1 MASRTKHGKS
11 WIERHLNDPYVKK
24 AQQQGYRSRASYKIL
39 EIQEQDKIFR
49 PGMSIVD
56 LGAAPGGW
64 CQVLTKIVGA
74 KGRLIALDILAMEP
88 IPGVTVLQGDFTEQS
103 TLDALEAIVQ
113 GQPLDWVVSDMSP
126 NISGIIDVDQPRVI
140 ELTELAWEF
149 AKDHLKPGGGFLF
162 KIFQG
167 EGFDLFIR
175 TIRKHF
181 KQVNVRKPD
190 ASRSASRELYV
201 LARGYYNNSM

>member
-1 MASRTKHGKS
+1 MVSRTKHGKS

-39 EIQEQDKIFR
+39 EIQEQDKLFR
-49 PGMSIVD
+49 QGMSIVD

-64 CQVLTKIVGA
+64 SQVLAKIIGA
-74 KGRLIALDILAMEP
+74 KGKLIALDILEMEP
-88 IPGVTVLQGDFTEQS
+88 ISGVTMLQGDFTEQA
-103 TLDALEAIVQ
+103 TLDALEAEVK
-113 GQPLDWVVSDMSP
+113 GQPIDWVVSDMSP
-126 NISGIIDVDQPRVI
+126 NISGIIDVDQPRVM
-140 ELTELAWEF
+140 ELAELAFEF
-149 AKDHLKPGGGFLF
+149 AKDHLKSGGGLLF

-175 TIRKHF
+175 TVRKHF
-181 KQVNVRKPD
+181 KQVNIRKPD

>member
-1 MASRTKHGKS
+1 MVSRTKHGKS

-39 EIQEQDKIFR
+39 EIQEQDKLFR
-49 PGMSIVD
+49 QGMSIVD

-64 CQVLTKIVGA
+64 SQVLAKIIGA
-74 KGRLIALDILAMEP
+74 KGKLFALDILEMEP
-88 IPGVTVLQGDFTEQS
+88 IQGVTFMQGDFTEQA
-103 TLDALEAIVQ
+103 TLDALEAEVK
-113 GQPLDWVVSDMSP
+113 GQPIDWVVSDMSP
-126 NISGIIDVDQPRVI
+126 NISGIIDVDQPRVM
-140 ELTELAWEF
+140 ELAELAFEF
-149 AKDHLKPGGGFLF
+149 AKDHLKPGGGLLF

-167 EGFDLFIR
+167 EGFELFIK

-181 KQVNVRKPD
+181 KQVNIRKPD